1 MLFFSVAKKYAV
13 SKGIDIFVVVVDV
26 DVVDVVIVVVIVV
39 FVVYVGD
46 QNFVSGYAIF
56 EDVSMEDKENMVSE

>member
-1 MLFFSVAKKYAV
+1 MLFFSFAKKYAV

-26 DVVDVVIVVVIVV
+26 DVVDVVIVV
-39 FVVYVGD
+39 FVVNVGD